1 MLLSVSIFFTF
12 AVIEL
17 GCLNRTDLVK
27 WRGFRHNSLIFNYK
41 VTKIWPLDQ
50 IFIPLIL
57 LKSREMNAKINFPH
71 SDFPHYKITGFSE
84 AQDFFK

>member
-27 WRGFRHNSLIFNYK
+27 WRGFLHNSLIYNYK
-41 VTKIWPLDQ
+41 VTKKNLPLDQ
-50 IFIPLIL
+50 IFITLIL
-57 LKSREMNAKINFPH
+57 LKIK
-71 SDFPHYKITGFSE
+71 
-84 AQDFFK
+84 